1 MIYWKDYIK
10 NNIKDIKKLNKDS
23 ILCFDIETTS
33 FWVIDNKITTWT
45 NELPDDKYNQV
56 PCGAIPYIWQFG
68 INDIVIYGRE
78 LKEFKELTNLIK
90 QYTGKKKLTIWV
102 HNLSYEFVF
111 LENFF
116 SFTKVMARQKRKVMK
131 CETSDEKYIF
141 RCSYFL
147 TNKSLALIGKELNIP
162 KLKGSLDYLTFR
174 TPLTE
179 LTNEELKY
187 CEHDILIMQS
197 LIKKEIS
204 DYGSIGK
211 IPITS
216 TGKARRE
223 YHNLL
228 KENLSKKELE
238 KYHYKVTEMQPH
250 TIYEYTMLKY
260 SYSGG
265 VCGSNKWNTNYII
278 NNIGS
283 WDLTSDYPFQMVVKN
298 NYPISKY
305 IRTTNLI
312 DILTHDFN
320 KDKYTYI
327 FTLEIKNIK
336 SKIQPHFFPSSKI
349 ISHEKIKT
357 DQGKLISADK
367 IIISINEI
375 DFECLKM
382 CYDFDKNIKVLTT
395 YKAEK
400 GYLPKEFILFILKL
414 YANKTKLKGIKEKE
428 DLYIKL
434 KNILNSCYG
443 MCVMDPFQPKIEY
456 ESGVWS
462 SESDTKSQE
471 KIVLE
476 HIKEMKEKIYNNWL
490 PYSWGVIVTSLA
502 HLQLVKALSTI
513 NEDSVYWDTDSC
525 KMRNPQ
531 QWKWFFE
538 NENKI
543 IISQIKKASK
553 DLNIPL
559 ELYAPKN
566 IKGEIKYIG
575 VWDYEGIYTQFI
587 TLGAKRYAFKKN
599 DKIDIVISGVPKECA
614 CYLKKLEDFKE
625 DFIFPSDIE
634 ILTENGKV
642 NVSKLVHHYSDGDTP
657 LVEFPDGYI
666 NNDIYYSIAL
676 RPTTYKTSLTPE
688 LKRYLKDCMLN
699 KVI

>member
-1 MIYWKDYIK
+1 MIYWKDYVK

-33 FWVIDNKITTWT
+33 FWIIKDKITTWDK
-45 NELPDDKYNQV
+45 NIPDEDYNSV

-68 INDIVIYGRE
+68 INDIVLYGRE
-78 LKEFKELTNLIK
+78 LKEFKELTKIIK
-90 QYTGKKKLTIWV
+90 RYTGKKKLTIWV
-102 HNLSYEFVF
+102 HNLSYEFCF

-116 SFTKVMARQKRKVMK
+116 SFNKVMARQKRKVMK
-131 CETSDEKYIF
+131 CETTDEKYIF

-147 TNKSLALIGKELNIP
+147 TNKSLALIGKELKIP
-162 KLKGSLDYLTFR
+162 KLKGSLDYLKFR
-174 TPLTE
+174 TPLTP
-179 LTNEELKY
+179 LTQQELKY
-187 CEHDILIMQS
+187 CEYDILIMQA

-223 YHNLL
+223 YHNIL
-228 KENLSKKELE
+228 KEKLSKRELE
-238 KYHYKVTEMQPH
+238 KYHYKVTEMEPQ
-250 TIYEYTMLKY
+250 TIYEYTMLKN

-278 NNIGS
+278 NDVGS
-283 WDLTSDYPFQMVVKN
+283 YDLTSDYPFQMVVKK

-305 IRTTNLI
+305 IRTTNII
-312 DILTHDFN
+312 DILTHDFKN
-320 KDKYTYI
+320 DNYTYI
-327 FTLEIKNIK
+327 FTIEIKNIK

-349 ISHEKIKT
+349 ITHKNLKR
-357 DQGKLISADK
+357 DQGKLISADS
-367 IIISINEI
+367 ILISVNEI
-375 DFECLKM
+375 DFECLNM
-382 CYDFDKNIKVLTT
+382 CYSFESIKVFST
-395 YKAEK
+395 YKAKK

-414 YANKTKLKGIKEKE
+414 YANKTKLKGIKGQE

-443 MCVMDPFQPKIEY
+443 MCVMDKFQPTIKY
-456 ESGVWS
+456 DSGVWT
-462 SESDTKSQE
+462 SESDTKSQQQ
-471 KIVLE
+471 IVLE
-476 HIKEMKEKIYNNWL
+476 HIKEMNEKIYNNWL
-490 PYSWGVIVTSLA
+490 PYSWGVMVTSLA
-502 HLQLVKALSTI
+502 HLQLVKALVTI
-513 NEDSVYWDTDSC
+513 NEDCVYWDTDSC
-525 KMRNPQ
+525 KMRNPDK
-531 QWKWFFE
+531 WKMFFE

-543 IISQIKKASK
+543 IISEIQKASK

-566 IKGEIKYIG
+566 IKGDIKYIG
-575 VWDYEGIYTQFI
+575 VWDFEGIYDNFI
-587 TLGAKRYAFKKN
+587 TLGAKRYAFEKN
-599 DKIDIVISGVPKECA
+599 DKIEIVISGVPKEC
-614 CYLKKLEDFKE
+614 CVYLKRLEDFKE
-625 DFIFPSDIE
+625 NFIFPSDIE

-642 NVSKLVHHYSDGDTP
+642 NVSKLCHHYSDGNTP

-688 LKRYLKDCMLN
+688 LKKYLSDCMLN